1 MPGPCLHR
9 AAAVSWSTVRCCG
22 FWEDSAISSDRTTI
36 AAVRRGREEE
46 QLPTAL
52 TPERDDL
59 RQPIR

>member
-36 AAVRRGREEE
+36 AAKEPVRVCI
-46 QLPTAL
+46 QPFAL
-52 TPERDDL
+52 AITPL
-59 RQPIR
+59 RR